1 MLKKIVL
8 FLLLSCSWNSFC
20 QSQNIVATKID
31 RVAFEA
37 DDLVGSDGFGNYFYI
52 KNNVFFKQ
60 TATALL
66 QYQNIALGKIKK
78 IDLINPLKVTLFYEE
93 FNTVVLLDN
102 QMNEIQKIE
111 FSKNETQII
120 ASAVGMSGQNQ
131 LWIYNSLDQQIGL
144 YDIATNTYKS
154 LGVPIKENLLFYQT
168 DFNNFHWIDKQN
180 QWFTCSIF
188 GRTTS
193 NGLLENQNRLQL
205 IENNSLMYCRDNT
218 LFLFDRNTS
227 KEYEIE
233 IVEKSFQNFYCKNQ
247 ILSIFTDQG
256 ITNYKITLP

>member
-8 FLLLSCSWNSFC
+8 FLLLTCNCNSFC
-20 QSQNIVATKID
+20 QSQNIVPTKLDNI
-31 RVAFEA
+31 AFDA

-52 KNNVFFKQ
+52 KNNVFFKK

-78 IDLINPLKVTLFYEE
+78 VDLINPLKVTLFYEE

-111 FSKNETQII
+111 FSKNETPII
-120 ASAVGMSGQNQ
+120 ASAIGMSGQNQ

-144 YDIATNTYKS
+144 FDIATNSYRS

-193 NGLLENQNRLQL
+193 NGLLENQHRLQL
-205 IENNSLMYCRDNT
+205 IENNSVLYFKENT
-218 LFLFDRNTS
+218 LFLLDRNTN
-227 KEYEIE
+227 KEYGIK
-233 IVEKSFQNFYCKNQ
+233 IVENSFENFYYKNQ
-247 ILSIFTDQG
+247 ILSIFTNQG